1 MTSPRLLLIILALA
15 LTPLAAAA
23 QKKGASAR
31 YAAYIE
37 QWAPEA
43 VEQQRSSGIPA
54 SITLAQALLES
65 AAGASTLATEG
76 NNHFGIKC
84 GSGWKGDT
92 MLRDDDA
99 EDECFRVYASAA
111 ESFADH
117 SRFLQRPRY
126 ASLFSLDGADYAG
139 WARGLSAC
147 GYATDPNYADRLIS
161 IIETYSLSRYDSGE
175 TEFDETADYIIAHI
189 RHTHPVRRSRKLH
202 FVIAAPGDTY
212 AAIAREF
219 SLPLD
224 RLLAYNDAA
233 EDGQIRP
240 WEEVYLQKKLE
251 TPPDGMKKAVI
262 GADESMHSLSQRF
275 GIKLSR
281 LRQLNPD
288 AKDTP
293 GTTLRLK

>member
-84 GSGWKGDT
+84 GTGWKGDT

-147 GYATDPNYADRLIS
+147 GYATDPNYAARLIA
-161 IIETYSLSRYDSGE
+161 IIERYALYTYDTEAGRHAEE
-175 TEFDETADYIIAHI
+175 TVDFI
-189 RHTHPVRRSRKLH
+189 RRQLLKTHPVRRSRGLH
-202 FVIAAPGDTY
+202 YVIANPGDTY
-212 AAIAREF
+212 SALAKEF
-219 SLPLD
+219 HID
-224 RLLAYNDAA
+224 KKNLLRYNDAQA
-233 EDGQIRP
+233 DNIRE
-240 WEEVYLQKKLE
+240 WQEVYLEPKLDCG
-251 TPPDGMKKAVI
+251 PDGVASATIGEDETIHSIAQRYGIQLKALQALNP
-262 GADESMHSLSQRF
+262 GAKDRPGQ
-275 GIKLSR
+275 R
-281 LRQLNPD
+281 LR
-288 AKDTP
+288 
-293 GTTLRLK
+293 LR